1 MAQTNFGAQKPQVI
15 YDWEHKAY
23 KAYRDALFFKNYMG
37 SNGSN
42 IVERITKPTKNDKG
56 VTGAMLHLIADLPT
70 GGILGDNQVL
80 GRQSRLQSYWV
91 SVEVDQL
98 TNAIVNTGRLDDQAS
113 VDNFREEAKDRLAR
127 VDAQTWDELS
137 FLTLS
142 GIGYGLNTDGS
153 VRTPSSSQDDLST
166 IRFASTVVAPST
178 NRHFNWNGTALVAG
192 DTTTITSAYVPSY
205 SMVVK
210 AMAKAR
216 QQRLPPLR
224 IGGKDYYVLL
234 VHPMTYA
241 ALKLD
246 SMFNSSVVQ
255 GMPRSP
261 DNPVFTGATITID
274 GAIIAT
280 HNYVFNTLGA
290 TSGGTA
296 GAGGKW
302 GSGQAVDG
310 TRTLL
315 LGAQAL
321 GFVDMEMPVW
331 GEQDLDHGRQQS
343 IAIQHMG
350 GLVKPQFFSV
360 YTGTVEDFG
369 VMAINHYIAS

>member
-1 MAQTNFGAQKPQVI
+1 
-15 YDWEHKAY
+15 
-23 KAYRDALFFKNYMG
+23 
-37 SNGSN
+37 
-42 IVERITKPTKNDKG
+42 
-56 VTGAMLHLIADLPT
+56 
-70 GGILGDNQVL
+70 
-80 GRQSRLQSYWV
+80 
-91 SVEVDQL
+91 
-98 TNAIVNTGRLDDQAS
+98 
-113 VDNFREEAKDRLAR
+113 
-127 VDAQTWDELS
+127 
-137 FLTLS
+137 
-142 GIGYGLNTDGS
+142 
-153 VRTPSSSQDDLST
+153 
-166 IRFASTVVAPST
+166 
-178 NRHFNWNGTALVAG
+178 
-192 DTTTITSAYVPSY
+192 
-205 SMVVK
+205 
-210 AMAKAR
+210 
-216 QQRLPPLR
+216 
-224 IGGKDYYVLL
+224 
-234 VHPMTYA
+234 MTYA

-246 SMFNSSVVQ
+246 TMFNSSVVQ
-255 GMPRSP
+255 GMPRSQ

-296 GAGGKW
+296 GLGGKW
-302 GSGQAVDG
+302 GAGTAVDG